1 MVYKLYT
8 FYTKMTNHER
18 LYIQSVGFHLVFLFG
33 FFFGGGV
40 NQLVMLTKHCNI
52 LNIQKVKVST
62 HNTDFANC
70 TVGN

>member
-1 MVYKLYT
+1 MNVFIYNL
-8 FYTKMTNHER
+8 
-18 LYIQSVGFHLVFLFG
+18 LGFICFFCLV